1 MGFQGVKSSNK
12 YPYVVALAA
21 GLYPL
26 LHYYNSN
33 FDMADSWVQLLFL
46 VSLCLLLPLFL
57 VLVSPLIF
65 KLPFLQKF
73 NKYRLATINLTMFC
87 GLLSMLI
94 FLSNKKVI
102 VLVLFTAGLLSLIVY
117 KHLAKIIV
125 IQLLLALMS
134 FVSLLPRLWFISNYN
149 ADWTQLTDNIT
160 SVTLKKTPNIYV
172 IQPDGFANFTTL
184 RKAPYDYH
192 DTNFE
197 DWLGARSFINYPNF
211 RSNYHSTVTSNS
223 SMFAMKH
230 HYLQNTYKGNLK
242 TFGSQEVIVGDH
254 NNVLKALKHNN
265 YKTHLITDNS
275 YFIINRKMS
284 LIDYCNIDQSD
295 VKLYD
300 TGGIPEA
307 DILPD
312 LEKVLSSATNSNNF
326 YFIEKTIP
334 SHIAYTQSSSAG
346 IEKERIEYLQ
356 RLETASNWVKG
367 LVTLIEDYDSNA
379 LIIIVAD
386 HGGYV
391 GLTYTKEIENKQL
404 TALETISVFSS
415 LLAIKWPDQQVPA
428 ELNIESNVNLFR
440 NVLSYLSEDEKLLD
454 NLEEDKSYLPRYEG
468 GKGVFY
474 ECINEDY
481 KVVYK
486 ELEE

>member
-1 MGFQGVKSSNK
+1 MGFKDVQHSKK
-12 YPYVVALAA
+12 YPYIVALAA

-46 VSLCLLLPLFL
+46 VSICLLLPLFL
-57 VLVSPLIF
+57 VLVSPAVF
-65 KLPFLQKF
+65 KLSFLQKF
-73 NKYRLATINLTMFC
+73 EKYRLAAINISMFC

-94 FLSNKKVI
+94 FLSNRKII
-102 VLVLFTAGLLSLIVY
+102 VLVLFVACLISLFVY
-117 KHLAKIIV
+117 KQLSKII
-125 IQLLLALMS
+125 ILQLLLAVMS
-134 FVSLLPRLWFISNYN
+134 CISLVPRLWFMANYN
-149 ADWTQLTDNIT
+149 AEWTHIEDDIT
-160 SVTLKKTPNIYV
+160 LASFKKSPNIYV
-172 IQPDGFANFTTL
+172 IQPDGYTNFTAL
-184 RKAPYDYH
+184 REAPYNYH
-192 DTNFE
+192 DTKFE
-197 DWLGARSFINYPNF
+197 DWLTARSFTTYPNF

-230 HYLQNTYKGNLK
+230 HYLQNTYRGNLK
-242 TFGSQEVIVGDH
+242 TFGSQEVIVGDY
-254 NNVLKALKHNN
+254 NNVLKTLKHNN

-275 YFIINRKMS
+275 YFIINRKKS

-312 LEKVLSSATNSNNF
+312 LEKVLQTASKSNNF

-334 SHIAYTQSSSAG
+334 SHIAYTESSSTG
-346 IEKERIEYLQ
+346 IKNERIEYLQ
-356 RLETASNWVKG
+356 RLETANEWVQG
-367 LVTLIEDYDSNA
+367 LVDIIEGYDSNA

-391 GLTYTKEIENKQL
+391 GLTYTKEIETRQL
-404 TALETISVFSS
+404 TALETVSVFSS
-415 LLAIKWPDQQVPA
+415 LLAIKWQNRENPSGID
-428 ELNIESNVNLFR
+428 IETNVNLFR
-440 NVLSYLSEDEKLLD
+440 NVFSVLSDDVNLLN
-454 NLEEDKSYLPRYEG
+454 NLEEDKSFIPRYEG
-468 GKGVFY
+468 GNGVFY

-481 KVVYK
+481 KVVNKKLK
-486 ELEE
+486 E